1 MMLRLRK
8 RWLKIRK
15 WYLGDFKSRIA
26 LKFIVAS
33 IVLIFLKKYTCINVS
48 IRIHLLHEYF

>member
-33 IVLIFLKKYTCINVS
+33 IVLIFLKKYTCIKVS